1 MKVDFIKLKEACN
14 TIKQSRWFQVL
25 VSVIIIYS
33 SLVIGVS
40 TYDIS
45 SKTLK
50 FLIYSDYLITLIF
63 LVELSIRFLAEKEI
77 KKFLSDKWNIFDS
90 IIVITSLIPSG
101 VSDSVLVLRLL
112 RLLRLLRIISF
123 IPELREVVENL
134 ISALKKSIY
143 ILILIFLITYIYAV
157 VGTQF
162 FSSIDNSQFQSL
174 GESLITLAQVATLS
188 GWENVMEPILLRY
201 PLSWT
206 YFISYIFFIAIVILN
221 LFIALSVDTVATRG
235 NKKPDDI

>member
-1 MKVDFIKLKEACN
+1 M
-14 TIKQSRWFQVL
+14 
-25 VSVIIIYS
+25 
-33 SLVIGVS
+33 
-40 TYDIS
+40 
-45 SKTLK
+45 
-50 FLIYSDYLITLIF
+50 
-63 LVELSIRFLAEKEI
+63 
-77 KKFLSDKWNIFDS
+77 
-90 IIVITSLIPSG
+90 
-101 VSDSVLVLRLL
+101 LRLL

-134 ISALKKSIY
+134 ISALKKSTY

-188 GWENVMEPILLRY
+188 GWENVMEPILLIY

-206 YFISYIFFIAIVILN
+206 YFVSYIFFIAIVILN
-221 LFIALSVDTVATRG
+221 LFIAMLVDTVATRT
-235 NKKPDDI
+235 NKRLDDI